1 MFGYKS
7 KPKLLILSLGAT
19 NLFNIQQ
26 NNTKNH
32 LNWFSHF
39 DGSWLLFLKTVKC
52 DNFATVWL
60 ILMKFGTM
68 DSIKKQ
74 VRGYCQSK
82 SNPANCFFA
91 IYD

>member
-39 DGSWLLFLKTVKC
+39 DGS
-52 DNFATVWL
+52 
-60 ILMKFGTM
+60 
-68 DSIKKQ
+68 
-74 VRGYCQSK
+74 
-82 SNPANCFFA
+82 
-91 IYD
+91 